1 MSKPTPNDYIVY
13 HAHQWRKSDK
23 AVIGA
28 GEGEKSAAK
37 QAHRT
42 DIRNLRNAVDQ
53 AIRKGAPVIS
63 SQDSGSGEP

>member
-13 HAHQWRKSDK
+13 HARQWRESDK

-42 DIRNLRNAVDQ
+42 DIRNLRNAVDL
-53 AIRKGAPVIS
+53 AIRSGAPVIS
-63 SQDSGSGEP
+63 ADGEGEP